1 MIGLTVKSYDQLTL
15 FSEIYIGGGPIY
27 IAQEREREK
36 RERTKLMILETTI
49 SGSIHIHPCFI
60 GKEKLQFLN

>member
-27 IAQEREREK
+27 IAQERERE
-36 RERTKLMILETTI
+36 REREREERENEINDT
-49 SGSIHIHPCFI
+49 
-60 GKEKLQFLN
+60 

>member
-27 IAQEREREK
+27 IAQERERE
-36 RERTKLMILETTI
+36 RERKRREERENEINDT
-49 SGSIHIHPCFI
+49 
-60 GKEKLQFLN
+60 

>member
-27 IAQEREREK
+27 IAQERERERESE
-36 RERTKLMILETTI
+36 REREREREERENEIK
-49 SGSIHIHPCFI
+49 
-60 GKEKLQFLN
+60 